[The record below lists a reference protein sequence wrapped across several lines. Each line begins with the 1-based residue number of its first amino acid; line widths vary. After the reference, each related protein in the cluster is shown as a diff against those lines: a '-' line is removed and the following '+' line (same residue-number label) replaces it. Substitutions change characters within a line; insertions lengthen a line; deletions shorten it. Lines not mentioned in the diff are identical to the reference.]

1 MKPSLLPEPERW
13 SERGSGT
20 SAEDAVGAAFKRIRD
35 ATEPSNVAAARWAR
49 SAMAPVRRA
58 SAAPR
63 LWAAAIVWHA
73 HVSNARAR
81 ALPGE
86 GPAPGRPPRTPR
98 AHGVPGAAA
107 ATESGPTSA
116 AEPVPA
122 DEPMPPPPSTLARP
136 SAAPLGPS
144 AAPLR
149 LALETP
155 RRAPPAAPE
164 EARPTTEPPPTAP
177 ANGPDETEL
186 LARAFRLLRSE
197 GDAAGALAA
206 LDEHDRRFGA
216 GPLASEATLA
226 RAEALLLL
234 GRTGEALPLL
244 MRLRDA
250 RAGLTPNVRAT
261 RAELLARANRC
272 DDAAGDFA
280 ALLAPGAP
288 AATRERA
295 LYARA
300 SCALQGARPAAAIPD
315 LATWRSSP
323 RAVRRPPSAPRWS
336 GCVGRNVLVARGM
349 RQT

>member
-63 LWAAAIVWHA
+63 LWAAAIAGTILVGGGAAAGIVWHA

-81 ALPGE
+81 AL
-86 GPAPGRPPRTPR
+86 
-98 AHGVPGAAA
+98 PGAAA

-116 AEPVPA
+116 AEPVPT

-315 LATWRSSP
+315 LERYLAEFPEGRSAP
-323 RAVRRPPSAPRWS
+323 TVRAALERLRRP
-336 GCVGRNVLVARGM
+336 
-349 RQT
+349 